1 MGPGVETGGGIMG
14 IEVTPL
20 WDGSFGAEVGG
31 FDLSAEND
39 ASTWRRVVG
48 AAHEHGVIV
57 LSDQAGSA
65 EDLERFASQ
74 FGTPVPHIL
83 THFHVDGHAAV
94 LTLSNIV
101 TDGRQWGIYDGA
113 NYWHTD
119 MAYEDPPGA
128 ATIVHA
134 LKVPAEGGGTR
145 VADMYAA
152 YDALPDAMKAR
163 IEDLVVL
170 HHYGN
175 RDDLDENSRGS
186 ASKLTDEQKKQVRNV
201 YHKLVR
207 PHPVSGRKALY
218 GVSGS
223 SFGIVG
229 MPDDEGVALLDELKA
244 HAIQERFV
252 RKLRYRVGDIA
263 VWDTSCTLHAAE
275 PLEPVDDPDDRQAR
289 LLHRVSV
296 KGRPPLFA

>member
-1 MGPGVETGGGIMG
+1 M
-14 IEVTPL
+14 
-20 WDGSFGAEVGG
+20 
-31 FDLSAEND
+31 
-39 ASTWRRVVG
+39 
-48 AAHEHGVIV
+48 
-57 LSDQAGSA
+57 
-65 EDLERFASQ
+65 
-74 FGTPVPHIL
+74 
-83 THFHVDGHAAV
+83 
-94 LTLSNIV
+94 
-101 TDGRQWGIYDGA
+101 TDGRQWGIFDGA

-134 LKVPAEGGGTR
+134 LKVPADGGGTGWPTCTPP
-145 VADMYAA
+145 MM
-152 YDALPDAMKAR
+152 PCPSAMKAR

-175 RDDLDENSRGS
+175 RDDLDENSLGS
-186 ASKLTDEQKKQVRNV
+186 ASKLTDEQKKQVKNV

-229 MPDDEGVALLDELKA
+229 MPDDEAVALLNELKA

-252 RKLRYRVGDIA
+252 RKLCYRVGDIA

-275 PLEPVDDPDDRQAR
+275 PLEPVGDPDDRQAR

-296 KGRPPLFA
+296 KGKPPLFA

>member
-1 MGPGVETGGGIMG
+1 MA
-14 IEVTPL
+14 IEVRPL
-20 WDGSFGAEVGG
+20 WDDGFGAEVGG
-31 FDLSAEND
+31 FDLSAEHD
-39 ASTWRRVVG
+39 SGTWRQVVG
-48 AAHEHGVIV
+48 AAHAHGVIV
-57 LSDQAGSA
+57 LRDQRGSA

-83 THFHVDGHAAV
+83 THFQVDGHPAV

-101 TDGRQWGIYDGA
+101 TGGKQWGIYDGA

-119 MAYEDPPGA
+119 MDYEDPPGA

-163 IEDLVVL
+163 VEDLVVL

-175 RDDLDENSRGS
+175 RDDLDEGSMGS
-186 ASKLTDEQKKQVRNV
+186 ASRLTDEQKRQVRNV

-229 MPDDEGVALLDELKA
+229 MPDAEAVALLDELKA

-252 RKLRYRVGDIA
+252 RKLLYRVGDIA

-275 PLEPVDDPDDRQAR
+275 PLAAVDSPDDPQAR
-289 LLHRVSV
+289 LLYRVSV
-296 KGRPPLFA
+296 KGMPPLFA